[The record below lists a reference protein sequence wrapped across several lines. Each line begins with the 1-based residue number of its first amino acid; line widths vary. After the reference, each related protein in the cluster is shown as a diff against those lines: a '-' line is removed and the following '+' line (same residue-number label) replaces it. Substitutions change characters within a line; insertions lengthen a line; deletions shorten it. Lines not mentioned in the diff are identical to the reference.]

1 MKDIKITDLQD
12 KFVERNVPPYGR
24 VLMIPGKDFD
34 PDWEAA
40 LEDMG
45 FGCVFTEI
53 NSEKFTLVK
62 LEKEEGEEESTAES
76 RPGAGKFL
84 TNWSHADQER
94 LLKRME
100 ESPGTIKE
108 KVAQLVSEFPGRTA
122 TGLQKK
128 YRKLT
133 RGRRRIGR
141 PKKEVPSEMSE
152 SPPKGDLDDQQKYL
166 LKFDPVGAKHGR
178 AILEQQRLQQQRL
191 RDANKEQ
198 VLRDA
203 SIERKLDGAQPDVVK
218 TLVKLE
224 SDVATLSDSFEKYR
238 NILVRLHTA
247 VVFQSLELLER
258 DGVLSIPKALRKY
271 YAEALI
277 QPNNKYADAF
287 LDKANALLEASK

>member
-62 LEKEEGEEESTAES
+62 LEKEEGEEESTAEPRS
-76 RPGAGKFL
+76 GAGKFL
-84 TNWSHADQER
+84 TNWSRADQDR
-94 LLKRME
+94 LLKRMK

-128 YRKLT
+128 YGKLT

-152 SPPKGDLDDQQKYL
+152 SAPKGDIEDLPKI
-166 LKFDPVGAKHGR
+166 DPERVRKLVEVAGDIG
-178 AILEQQRLQQQRL
+178 QRL
-191 RDANKEQ
+191 
-198 VLRDA
+198 
-203 SIERKLDGAQPDVVK
+203 
-218 TLVKLE
+218 TKLE
-224 SDVATLSDSFEKYR
+224 TDVAAFSTLSVKFEKYQ
-238 NILVRLHTA
+238 NILVRLHSA
-247 VVFQSLELLER
+247 VVMQSLEGMER
-258 DGVLSIPKALRKY
+258 EGILTIPAALRKH

-277 QPNNKYADAF
+277 QPNTKYADLF
-287 LDKANALLEASK
+287 VEKCDALLEASS